1 MYVCWGANREQS
13 YDFVQSIS
21 YELDPEDIIY
31 SGYYRHE
38 NQEEVFYV
46 QHGTVT
52 FETEEANVETGPGDV
67 VRFAPGEWKGGTNTG
82 TGRAIVLAI
91 GAPPDRG
98 ETTFLRECPECGD
111 RTPQEIEMTEARD
124 LPTIYC
130 EACGTE
136 TGRFT

>member
-82 TGRAIVLAI
+82 AGRAIVLAI

-98 ETTFLRECPECGD
+98 RRRSCANAPSVAT
-111 RTPQEIEMTEARD
+111 AR
-124 LPTIYC
+124 PK
-130 EACGTE
+130 
-136 TGRFT
+136 RSK